1 MKSNLTPIYQLKY
14 IPAHLITDY
23 KENPDGTV
31 ELSTFEPLRPITFA
45 TGSQSFQSVG
55 KPTKSG
61 MLYTS
66 SVVASLREPIPYIG
80 PVILFVRLSNDTILI
95 FGDPEIPIYLNHSY
109 TDQVRSFNFDYDSS
123 KPLPKLKV
131 TAALWDLNTI

>member
-1 MKSNLTPIYQLKY
+1 MKSNLRPIYQLKY

-23 KENPDGTV
+23 KENLDGTV
-31 ELSTFEPLRPITFA
+31 ELATFEPLRPVIFA

-66 SVVASLREPIPYIG
+66 SIAASLRDPISYIG
-80 PVILFVRLSNDTILI
+80 PGILFVRLSDDTILV
-95 FGDPEIPIYLNHSY
+95 FGDPEIPIYLNHTH
-109 TDQVRSFNFDYDSS
+109 TDQVRSFNLDYDSP
-123 KPLPKLKV
+123 KPLLKLKV
-131 TAALWDLNTI
+131 TATLWDLNAI